1 MTPQE
6 ERPSKILCVGRNYA
20 AHAAELGSDVP
31 KEPLIFLKIP
41 SSVIGD
47 GDPIV
52 IPPWAGR
59 IEHEGE
65 IAVVIGRRARNVS
78 PGDAWAHVA
87 GIMPLND
94 VTARELQRRDGQWA
108 RAKGFDTF
116 CPVGDPVPPKGRDP
130 SSLEVIT
137 RVNGEVRQHG
147 FASDMAFPIAYLIS
161 WCSTFATLEEGDVLT
176 TGTPEGVGPLIPGDV
191 VEVEIPGVGMVRNP
205 VVGGTDAGPEP
216 RSGA

>member
-1 MTPQE
+1 MTPPE

-47 GDPIV
+47 GDSIV
-52 IPPWAGR
+52 VPPWAGR

-65 IAVVIGRRARNVS
+65 IAVVIGRRARSVS
-78 PGDAWAHVA
+78 PDDAWAHVA

-116 CPVGDPVPPKGRDP
+116 CPVGDPVPPDGRDP
-130 SSLEVIT
+130 GSLEVIT

-147 FASDMAFPIAYLIS
+147 FASDMAFPIAYVIS
-161 WCSTFATLEEGDVLT
+161 WCSTFTTLEEGDVLA

-191 VEVEIPGVGMVRNP
+191 VEVEIPGVGMLRNP
-205 VVGGTDAGPEP
+205 VVGGTDPGPEP
-216 RSGA
+216 SSRA